1 MFHKI
6 LICSGDSFKAMRKA
20 MSELTYEARMSSQ
33 PVAGER
39 ASSASGHGFPSRG
52 FIITLDS
59 PSVIEGT
66 YYYTATE
73 KVEDID
79 KKTLKT
85 VEGKRERLKKAAFKL
100 DLKHGLAS
108 SPKRDGLSA
117 LFEAC
122 DAMPD
127 VGLEFSDLTLN
138 LKDYVFEMQ
147 HAFNKNEIR
156 SIKIREYL
164 CRENMTCTGT
174 FKVLDVREGEKLV
187 EKFSDQLDGVT
198 LSFKLPSG
206 KTQFTISRKGE
217 IKASP
222 ETPQELLDYAYEQLP
237 RFHEAEVETAEVRD
251 PVKA

>member
-1 MFHKI
+1 MFHKQM
-6 LICSGDSFKAMRKA
+6 ICSGDSFKAMRKA
-20 MSELTYEARMSSQ
+20 MGELAYEARM
-33 PVAGER
+33 E
-39 ASSASGHGFPSRG
+39 RG
-52 FIITLDS
+52 FILTLDS

-66 YYYTATE
+66 YYYKSSE

-79 KKTLKT
+79 PKTLKT
-85 VEGKRERLKKAAFKL
+85 VEGKRERLKKAPFKL

-156 SIKIREYL
+156 SLKIRDYL
-164 CRENMTCTGT
+164 CRENLTCTGT

-187 EKFSDQLDGVT
+187 EKFSEQLDGVT
-198 LSFKLPSG
+198 LSFKLPTG
-206 KTQFTISRKGE
+206 KCSFFIGKRGE
-217 IKASP
+217 MRAGEEAP
-222 ETPQELLDYAYEQLP
+222 EELLTYAYEQLP